1 MTPRTRY
8 HILLIGIDDYRVR
21 PLGGCIND
29 IDAVQRLVLDRM
41 RVPSDW
47 ICRLASP
54 HPDARQP
61 GAAGGERPAVAE
73 LPATLANLRSALADL
88 GTRRVGRSDRVFI
101 YYAGH
106 GARLKVR
113 TGAGRTFHRE
123 ALVMADHDPAQ
134 PESGMLYDFE
144 LNRALRKI
152 AEQTRSVTLV
162 LDCCHAAGVTRSAGE
177 LRPPEVVASSAPLE
191 RYLDFERTAAV
202 ADPGPPP
209 GDEDP
214 RPLTA
219 AAEHCHVVAA
229 CLGHERASEE
239 REPGGVR
246 HGLLTSALLA
256 ALAPISDAALP
267 ELRWSEI
274 WEQVHATVSTRN
286 PAQHP
291 RMAGNAARAVFAGPP
306 VEHAAGI
313 PVSRDRRGFRIAA
326 GTLADVTKGAVLAV
340 YGDETRQFPPV
351 GSEGDRRARIG
362 LVKVTD
368 AEVATATA
376 VTEGRPFELPP
387 GARGRLIGAGQAARL
402 RCAVIPHHS
411 AVETQLR
418 ASPLLHVVAPHE
430 GPDVRLEHRDGRWY
444 VTDELYSTGFD
455 RPVLCSL
462 ATHELA
468 QARAALEH
476 YRAYSIPLRM
486 TEHLSDLPN
495 ALSLRVRISPETR
508 AGVANVV
515 HGANSPQ
522 LAATSADSY
531 SLRAG
536 ARVFFEV
543 RNHSA
548 VRLRVTLV
556 NAAASGRVQFLG
568 DHMIDPGALHVFW
581 TPGAVGVPF
590 KMVLPRELDRGLDRL
605 VAIGR
610 TALAHALDHLQ
621 VDETFADAV
630 TPRRGDRAIGGA
642 GLLAAPAAAQLEQW
656 TVAQAIIETRP

>member
-1 MTPRTRY
+1 MTPRPRY

-29 IDAVQRLVLDRM
+29 IDAVQQLLLGRM
-41 RVPSDW
+41 GIPSDW

-73 LPATLANLRSALADL
+73 QPATLANLRNALADL
-88 GTRRVGRSDRVFI
+88 GTRRVGRNDRVFI

-106 GARLKVR
+106 GARRKVR

-134 PESGMLYDFE
+134 PGSGMLYDFE
-144 LNRALRKI
+144 LNRALRAI
-152 AEQTRSVTLV
+152 AEQTGSVTLV

-177 LRPPEVVASSAPLE
+177 LRPPEVVASSEPIE
-191 RYLDFERTAAV
+191 RYLDFERMAAV

-214 RPLTA
+214 RPLIA

-229 CLGHERASEE
+229 CLGHERANEE
-239 REPGGVR
+239 REPDGVR

-256 ALAPISDAALP
+256 ALAPTPDAALP
-267 ELRWSEI
+267 ALRWSEI
-274 WEQVHATVSTRN
+274 WQQVCATVSQRN

-291 RMAGNAARAVFAGPP
+291 RMVGNAARAVFAGPP

-313 PVSRDRRGFRIAA
+313 PVSQGRRGFRIAA
-326 GTLADVTKGAVLAV
+326 GTLADITKGAVLAV
-340 YGDETRQFPPV
+340 YGDEPRRFPPV
-351 GSEGDRRARIG
+351 GSDEDRRARIG
-362 LVKVTD
+362 LVKVTE
-368 AEVATATA
+368 AHVATATA
-376 VTEGRPFELPP
+376 IAEGRPFELPP
-387 GARGRLIGAGQAARL
+387 GARGRLVGAGEAARL
-402 RCAVIPHHS
+402 RCTVIPRHP
-411 AVETQLR
+411 AVEAQLR
-418 ASPLLHVVAPHE
+418 ASPLLHVVAPNE
-430 GPDVRLEHRDGRWY
+430 GPDVRLEHSDGRWY
-444 VTDELYSTGFD
+444 VTDQLYSKGFD

-462 ATHELA
+462 PTHELA

-476 YRAYSIPLRM
+476 YRAYSLPLRM
-486 TEHLSDLPN
+486 AERMHDLDGG
-495 ALSLRVRISPETR
+495 LSLRVRIPTQQR
-508 AGVANVV
+508 AVANVV
-515 HGANSPQ
+515 DGANSQQ

-531 SLRAG
+531 TLRAG
-536 ARVFFEV
+536 AQVFFEV

-548 VRLRVTLV
+548 ARLRVTLV
-556 NAAASGRVQFLG
+556 NAAASGKVQFLG
-568 DHMIDPGALHVFW
+568 DHMLDPGALHVFW

-590 KMVLPRELDRGLDRL
+590 KMVLPREIDRGLDRL

-610 TALAHALDHLQ
+610 TAHAHDLEYLRI
-621 VDETFADAV
+621 DETFVDAV
-630 TPRRGDRAIGGA
+630 TVRRSRPIDEDDVVRTPPPI
-642 GLLAAPAAAQLEQW
+642 EQW
-656 TVAQAIIETRP
+656 TATQAIIETRR